1 MHTETLVEFESRG
14 NTAWGNSARV
24 FFGGVT
30 GVEGVGSECPAAA
43 RNARGRVG
51 RGCCN
56 KTGQTL
62 LGMMRELCS
71 KQFRIQQL
79 FISKT
84 SKLLLQ
90 ASFYF
95 ESS

>member
-43 RNARGRVG
+43 RNARGRAG

-71 KQFRIQQL
+71 KRFRIQQL